1 MKKNQK
7 ITLSLSWFWM
17 AMVGIFILSL
27 LLRFWGLTRF
37 NKLVFD
43 EVYYVKYA
51 QNYLSGVYFFDV
63 HPPLGKYLIAL
74 GIWLSN
80 LPFFDLNGRVTPFDY
95 RWMNALAGSFI
106 PLIVAG
112 IAYQLSRRR
121 SYAFLAGLFT
131 SIDGL
136 LLVESRYAFLNIYLI
151 FFGCLAQFCFLI
163 AINNKSILRHLYLA
177 LSGIFFGACISV
189 KWYGLGFLAGIYLFF
204 LTLKLL
210 SWQKLFAWIKNNNL
224 LNTSIEQLKKEQTQL
239 WINLTRFNNLFFV
252 LYLGI
257 LPIIFYYLLW
267 IPHLQ
272 LYPTRS
278 LRELHEE
285 SWAFHQQLGSDSKVH
300 PYCSSWYSWVLMIRP
315 VAYLYEKIKISS
327 KQTIIY
333 DVHAIG
339 NPILWWLAAIA
350 IVTLTILVGQKLK
363 SKQINSEIFRI
374 SVYLLCNYGSNWLP
388 WMLVHRCA
396 FISYYMPAS
405 IFGFLAI
412 AYLVDRHLYT
422 CDLRWQAI
430 GVTIIF
436 AIIISFIYWLPIYL
450 ALPLS
455 SEGFARRMLFRSWY

>member
-1 MKKNQK
+1 MKRKNISKASKNNQNLLFK
-7 ITLSLSWFWM
+7 LPWFWM
-17 AMVGIFILSL
+17 AIAFLFISSL
-27 LLRFWGLTRF
+27 LLRFWGLARF
-37 NKLVFD
+37 NKYVFD

-51 QNYLSGVYFFDV
+51 KNYLNHLPFFDV

-74 GIWLSN
+74 GIWFSN
-80 LPFFDLNGRVTPFDY
+80 LPFFDPNGQVTPFDY
-95 RWMNALAGSFI
+95 RCTNATIGSFV

-112 IAYQLSRRR
+112 IAYQLSHRR

-131 SIDGL
+131 SADGL

-151 FFGCLAQFCFLI
+151 FFGVLAQFCFLI
-163 AINNKSILRHLYLA
+163 AINNQSFLRHFYLL
-177 LSGIFFGACISV
+177 LSGIFFGACTSV
-189 KWYGLGFLAGIYLFF
+189 KWYGLGFIAGIYGVWIVI
-204 LTLKLL
+204 KLL
-210 SWQKLFAWIKNNNL
+210 RWWNNL
-224 LNTSIEQLKKEQTQL
+224 SDDYIAQAELKQTQL
-239 WINLTRFNNLFFV
+239 WINLSRFNGWFLI

-257 LPIIFYYLLW
+257 LPIIIYCSIW

-272 LYPTRS
+272 LYPDRT
-278 LRELHEE
+278 LIKLHQD
-285 SWAFHQQLGSDSKVH
+285 SWAFHQQLGNDSKVH

-315 VAYLYEKIKISS
+315 VAYLYEKVKTPS

-350 IVTLTILVGQKLK
+350 IVILIVFLLQKLIK
-363 SKQINSEIFRI
+363 RQIHPEWGIPAYI
-374 SVYLLCNYGSNWLP
+374 LCNYGANWLP

-412 AYLVDRHLYT
+412 AYLVDRYLNAR
-422 CDLRWQAI
+422 DRRWQAV

-436 AIIISFIYWLPIYL
+436 AILASFAYWLPIYL

-455 SEGFARRMLFRSWY
+455 SEEFARRMLFPSWY

>member
-1 MKKNQK
+1 
-7 ITLSLSWFWM
+7 LPWFWI
-17 AMVGIFILSL
+17 AIGAVFLSSL
-27 LLRFWGLTRF
+27 LLRFWGLARF

-43 EVYYVKYA
+43 ETYYVKNA
-51 QNYLSGVYFFDV
+51 KNYLNHISFFDV
-63 HPPLGKYLIAL
+63 HPPLGKYLITI
-74 GIWLSN
+74 GIWFSN
-80 LPFFDLNGRVTPFDY
+80 LPFFDPNGQVTPFDY
-95 RWMNALAGSFI
+95 RWMNALTGAFV

-112 IAYQLSRRR
+112 IAYQLSHRR

-131 SIDGL
+131 GTDGL

-163 AINNKSILRHLYLA
+163 ALNNKSFLRHLYLL
-177 LSGIFFGACISV
+177 LSGIFFGACTSV
-189 KWYGLGFLAGIYLFF
+189 KWYGLGFLAGTYGVWIF
-204 LTLKLL
+204 LKLL
-210 SWQKLFAWIKNNNL
+210 QRQANFV
-224 LNTSIEQLKKEQTQL
+224 EQTKRKANQL
-239 WINLTRFNNLFFV
+239 WTNLTRFNSLFLI

-257 LPIIFYYLLW
+257 IPLIIYYLIW

-272 LYPTRS
+272 LYPDRT
-278 LRELHEE
+278 LIKLHED
-285 SWAFHQQLGSDSKVH
+285 SWAFHQQLGSDSNVH

-315 VAYLYEKIKISS
+315 VAYLYEKVKTPS

-350 IVTLTILVGQKLK
+350 IVILMIFLLQKLK
-363 SKQINSEIFRI
+363 NRQVNPEQLGIPA
-374 SVYLLCNYGSNWLP
+374 YLLCNYGANWLP

-412 AYLVDRHLYT
+412 SYLVDRYLHAR
-422 CDLRWQAI
+422 DRRWQAV

-436 AIIISFIYWLPIYL
+436 AILASFAYWLPIYL